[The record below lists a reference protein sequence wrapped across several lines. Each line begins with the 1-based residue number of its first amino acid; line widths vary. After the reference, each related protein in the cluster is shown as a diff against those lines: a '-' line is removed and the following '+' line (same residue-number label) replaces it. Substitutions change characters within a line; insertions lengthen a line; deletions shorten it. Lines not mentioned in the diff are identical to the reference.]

1 MAFEFIK
8 DVEITTAV
16 EQNYKFQDQPF
27 YGTTPLGKIYFG
39 IWDGHGSNSVIQ
51 ELRNIMTN
59 GKLSEIMDTE
69 SPVHT
74 ITDYL
79 LQHNICRI
87 NESSG
92 AAMNFCIFDGK
103 NLICTNCGDSRAFIF
118 RNGEVIFMSVD
129 HNSRNEKER
138 NRLEGKVTYSQSQC
152 LKVISDKELVGSP
165 SEYIHYENGIQL
177 ALSQAI
183 GHNNITGIDPVVE
196 TIAVK
201 PTDEIVAICASDGVI
216 DMLLKDE
223 NDEVKD
229 IDIKMLYSFSAED
242 LKNKIMSRWLQ
253 PWDMTNLQGVSEKNV
268 SYDKSECDD
277 VGITRFVLK
286 PKEII

>member
-1 MAFEFIK
+1 MISEF
-8 DVEITTAV
+8 VEITTAV
-16 EQNYKFQDQPF
+16 EQNYKCQDQPF
-27 YGTTPLGKIYFG
+27 YGTTPSGKIYFG

-59 GKLSEIMDTE
+59 GKLAEIMDTE

-79 LQHNICRI
+79 LDHNICRI

-92 AAMNFCIFDGK
+92 AAMNFCIFDGN

-118 RNGEVIFMSVD
+118 RNGEIIFMSVD
-129 HNSRNEKER
+129 HNSKNENEK

-152 LKVISDKELVGSP
+152 LKVISEKDLVGSP
-165 SEYIHYENGIQL
+165 TEYIHYENRIQL

-183 GHNNITGIDPVVE
+183 GHNNITGIDPAIV
-196 TIAVK
+196 TIEVR
-201 PTDEIVAICASDGVI
+201 PTDEIVAICVSDGVI
-216 DMLLKDE
+216 DMLWKDE
-223 NDEVKD
+223 NDDVKD
-229 IDIKMLYSFSAED
+229 SDIKMLYSFSAED

-253 PWDMTNLQGVSEKNV
+253 PWNMTNLQGVSEKNV

-286 PKEII
+286 PKQII